1 MDTTLR
7 RYQELDDVS
16 ILSGI
21 YTESGDYPPP
31 PPAAAA
37 VDDDDEEFRRA
48 LEAEQIRVQRE
59 FGVTPPHHQDAISLA
74 DESFADVST
83 IYDNESYML
92 PQQPSVHESIQIQ
105 KNRTPE
111 TYDESSFVIDDE
123 GSTILPPNTLFP
135 ASPSKQHAPTDP
147 ILTPRRLKIVV
158 ALLCTIVVASISV
171 AMGSFLAQ
179 QRDDDSS
186 LVPNNVQDLDAFATL
201 SPTPSPTE
209 SYQWTPENCQD
220 HPSQQFQINDRFREQ
235 NCFFLQNHP
244 VHRERLCLPEN
255 AGYRW
260 CPATCGLCPI
270 DEESSLEP
278 SVRPSSVP
286 VWLPSLAPS
295 MAATTAEAIPSTPR
309 PTLTPT
315 RNPTPAPVTAPTKP
329 PVPRST
335 PKPTRKPTPK
345 PTPRPTR
352 SPVQRRTPEP
362 TAEDT
367 PEPTPEPTPP
377 PVQIPDPTRPPRT
390 EDPTP
395 YPTISFVVVTPQ
407 PTELVFTPEP
417 TPAPSRP
424 ASFLCRTCPLL
435 ICELIPC

>member
-1 MDTTLR
+1 MDSTLR
-7 RYQELDDVS
+7 RYQELDDES

-21 YTESGDYPPP
+21 YTESGDYPPLP
-31 PPAAAA
+31 A

-48 LEAEQIRVQRE
+48 VQAEQIRVLRE

-74 DESFADVST
+74 DESLADVST
-83 IYDNESYML
+83 IYDTESYML
-92 PQQPSVHESIQIQ
+92 PQQQEQSMHESIQMQ
-105 KNRTPE
+105 KNRTPD
-111 TYDESSFVIDDE
+111 TYDGSFVIDDD
-123 GSTILPPNTLFP
+123 GSTIPPNTLFP
-135 ASPSKQHAPTDP
+135 ISPSKQDAPTYNDP
-147 ILTPRRLKIVV
+147 ILTPRRLKIVMAV
-158 ALLCTIVVASISV
+158 LCTIVVASIAV

-179 QRDDDSS
+179 QRDDDPS
-186 LVPNNVQDLDAFATL
+186 LVPNNVQDLDAFATF

-209 SYQWTPENCQD
+209 SYKWAPENCQD
-220 HPSQQFQINDRFREQ
+220 HPSQQFKINDRFGEQ

-270 DEESSLEP
+270 DDSSLEP

-286 VWLPSLAPS
+286 VWVPSLAPS
-295 MAATTAEAIPSTPR
+295 ISTTTTEIITSTPH

-315 RNPTPAPVTAPTKP
+315 RTPTSLPLIPPTSP
-329 PVPRST
+329 PVPRPT
-335 PKPTRKPTPK
+335 LKPTRKPTPK
-345 PTPRPTR
+345 PTQRPTR

-377 PVQIPDPTRPPRT
+377 PVQTPDPTRAPGT

-395 YPTISFVVVTPQ
+395 FPTISFVVVTPQ
-407 PTELVFTPEP
+407 PTEMVFTPEP

>member
-1 MDTTLR
+1 MDLGLR
-7 RYQELDDVS
+7 RYQELDDES

-31 PPAAAA
+31 PAAE
-37 VDDDDEEFRRA
+37 DDDEEFRRA
-48 LEAEQIRVQRE
+48 VQAEQIRVLRE
-59 FGVTPPHHQDAISLA
+59 FGVTPPQDAVSLA

-83 IYDNESYML
+83 IYDNESYIQH
-92 PQQPSVHESIQIQ
+92 PGESIQMQ

-111 TYDESSFVIDDE
+111 TYEESSFVIDDD

-135 ASPSKQHAPTDP
+135 PSSPSKQDAPTDP
-147 ILTPRRLKIVV
+147 ILTPRRLKIVM
-158 ALLCTIVVASISV
+158 ALLCTIVVASIAV

-179 QRDDDSS
+179 QREDDPP
-186 LVPNNVQDLDAFATL
+186 LVPNNVQDLDAFATR

-220 HPSQQFQINDRFREQ
+220 HPSQQFLINDRFGEQ

-255 AGYRW
+255 AGHRW

-270 DEESSLEP
+270 DEEESLEP

-286 VWLPSLAPS
+286 VWVPSLAPS
-295 MAATTAEAIPSTPR
+295 IAATTAEIITSTQR
-309 PTLTPT
+309 PTHTPT
-315 RNPTPAPVTAPTKP
+315 RTPTSAPVTAPTKP

-335 PKPTRKPTPK
+335 LKPTRKPTLK
-345 PTPRPTR
+345 PTQRPTR

-362 TAEDT
+362 TVEDT
-367 PEPTPEPTPP
+367 PEPTPEPQT
-377 PVQIPDPTRPPRT
+377 PDPTRPPRT

-407 PTELVFTPEP
+407 PTEWVFYTPEP